1 MWQWPEEVD
10 ARVGVRWAKGK
21 GKGDIWNSV
30 NNKNKVKKK
39 GKLEMILLYHL
50 KEPGNKAVIII
61 VMYFKEIGWHRN
73 MSWV

>member
-1 MWQWPEEVD
+1 
-10 ARVGVRWAKGK
+10 
-21 GKGDIWNSV
+21 
-30 NNKNKVKKK
+30 
-39 GKLEMILLYHL
+39 MILLYHL